1 MKRRRIFPVLFFDR
15 VDKLP
20 NFSVYLCSAGL
31 GQASPAKDFTRFS
44 IFELWTSRSP
54 KDYAPGTSMSF

>member
-1 MKRRRIFPVLFFDR
+1 MKKAPDISGAFFDR
-15 VDKLP
+15 LDKLP

-31 GQASPAKDFTRFS
+31 GQASPAKDFTHFS